1 MLQRSCLV
9 GIIGRLKWSDRF
21 GPLKFD
27 IAACWNLLLG
37 MASHGGSAPLYMYDV
52 VCRDSL
58 LKSRVLD
65 STAGG
70 TFGGSG

>member
-1 MLQRSCLV
+1 
-9 GIIGRLKWSDRF
+9 
-21 GPLKFD
+21 
-27 IAACWNLLLG
+27 

-70 TFGGSG
+70 TFGGSGSGKRRYHIPQVG